1 VPEQHA
7 IAGTNRRGGG
17 DVPDVEGELRA
28 RAAADG
34 VEFFFALFV
43 DMHGR
48 PCAKMV
54 PVEAL
59 GVMLGGGSGFAG
71 FAAGPMGQSPADPD
85 MIAVPDV
92 ASYTLAPWQP
102 GLAVLHCDISVEGEP
117 WPYTPR
123 LILKR
128 MLEKARAR
136 GLDYQVGVEAEYFLV
151 RRDGDKGI
159 EVADPLDRMAG
170 PCYDAKGLTRM
181 YDHLTTVSKYMNQLG
196 WENYANDH
204 EDANGQFEQNFHFAD
219 ALTSADRLIFF
230 RYMVQTIAHRAGLA
244 ATFMPKPFANLTGSG
259 LHLHSSLWDATT
271 GAELFA
277 DPADGRGLGMSQLGY
292 QYIAGLIDHGPALA
306 GVTCPTVNSYKRMG
320 VGAPL
325 SGATWAPAYATY
337 GGNNRTQMLRVPE
350 AGRVENRAVDGSAN
364 PYLAMAAQLA
374 AGLDGIDRGL
384 DPGEP
389 NKDNLYLLSA
399 EEVDRRG
406 IRTLPPTLLHAM
418 DELLADDVMRDAL
431 GKTADGDYVDY
442 YAKVKREEFHAWHS
456 VVSDWE
462 VERYLTLF

>member
-1 VPEQHA
+1 M
-7 IAGTNRRGGG
+7 
-17 DVPDVEGELRA
+17 PDVEGELRA

-92 ASYTLAPWQP
+92 TSYTLAPWQP

-136 GLDYQVGVEAEYFLV
+136 GLDHKVGVEAEYFLV
-151 RRDGDKGI
+151 RRDGDRGI

-204 EDANGQFEQNFHFAD
+204 EDANGQFEQNFRFAD

-230 RYMVQTIAHRAGLA
+230 RYMVQTIAHRAGLT

-259 LHLHSSLWDATT
+259 LHLHSSLWDAAT

-277 DPADGRGLGMSQLGY
+277 DPADPRGLGMSQLGY

-320 VGAPL
+320 VGAPV

-350 AGRVENRAVDGSAN
+350 GGRVENRAVDGSAN

-399 EEVDRRG
+399 DEVDRRG

-418 DELLADDVMRDAL
+418 DELVADDVMRDAL

>member
-1 VPEQHA
+1 M
-7 IAGTNRRGGG
+7 
-17 DVPDVEGELRA
+17 PDVEGDLRA
-28 RAAADG
+28 RAAADR

-219 ALTSADRLIFF
+219 ALTSADRLVFF
-230 RYMVQTIAHRAGLA
+230 RYMVQTIAHRAGLT

-259 LHLHSSLWDATT
+259 LHLHSSLWDANT

-277 DPADGRGLGMSQLGY
+277 DPADTRGLGISKLGY

-350 AGRVENRAVDGSAN
+350 GGRVENRAVDGSAN

-399 EEVDRRG
+399 DEVASRG

-418 DELLADDVMRDAL
+418 DELVADDVMRDAL

>member
-1 VPEQHA
+1 M
-7 IAGTNRRGGG
+7 
-17 DVPDVEGELRA
+17 PDVEGELRA

-128 MLEKARAR
+128 MVEKARAR
-136 GLDYQVGVEAEYFLV
+136 GLAYQVGVEAEYFLV
-151 RRDGDKGI
+151 RRDGDNGI

-170 PCYDAKGLTRM
+170 PC
-181 YDHLTTVSKYMNQLG
+181 
-196 WENYANDH
+196 
-204 EDANGQFEQNFHFAD
+204 
-219 ALTSADRLIFF
+219 RLVFF
-230 RYMVQTIAHRAGLA
+230 RYMVHTIAHRAGLA

-259 LHLHSSLWDATT
+259 LHMHSSLWDAAT

-277 DPADGRGLGMSQLGY
+277 DPADPRGLGISQLGY

-399 EEVDRRG
+399 DEVGGRG
-406 IRTLPPTLLHAM
+406 IRTMPPTLLHAM
-418 DELLADDVMRDAL
+418 DELVADDVMRDAL

>member
-1 VPEQHA
+1 M
-7 IAGTNRRGGG
+7 
-17 DVPDVEGELRA
+17 PDVEGELRA
-28 RAAADG
+28 RAAEDG

-151 RRDGDKGI
+151 RRDGDNGI

-181 YDHLTTVSKYMNQLG
+181 YDHLTTVSRYMNQLG

-230 RYMVQTIAHRAGLA
+230 RYMVHTIAHNAGLA

-259 LHLHSSLWDATT
+259 LHLHSSLWDAST

-277 DPADGRGLGMSQLGY
+277 DPADSRGLGMSQLGY
-292 QYIAGLIDHGPALA
+292 QYIAGLIDHGRALA
-306 GVTCPTVNSYKRMG
+306 AITCPTVNSYKRMG
-320 VGAPL
+320 VGAPQ

-350 AGRVENRAVDGSAN
+350 SGRVENRAVDGSAN

-389 NKDNLYLLSA
+389 NQDNLYLLSA
-399 EEVDRRG
+399 DEVGGRG

-418 DELLADDVMRDAL
+418 DELVADDVMRDAL

>member
-1 VPEQHA
+1 M
-7 IAGTNRRGGG
+7 
-17 DVPDVEGELRA
+17 PDVDGELRA

-59 GVMLGGGSGFAG
+59 GIMLGGGSGFAG

-92 ASYTLAPWQP
+92 ASYTLTPWQP

-151 RRDGDKGI
+151 RRDGDNGI

-204 EDANGQFEQNFHFAD
+204 EDANGQFEQNFHYAD

-230 RYMVQTIAHRAGLA
+230 RYMVHTIAHNAGLA

-259 LHLHSSLWDATT
+259 LHMHSSLWDAAT

-277 DPADGRGLGMSQLGY
+277 DPSDSRGLGMSQLGY

-389 NKDNLYLLSA
+389 NQDNLYLLSA
-399 EEVDRRG
+399 DEVGSRG

-418 DELLADDVMRDAL
+418 DELVADDVMRDAL